1 MYTAMSSPLSKR
13 PQAATRQLPIA
24 TGREDGTEPK
34 SQGRVSVAPRSISET
49 RLQTAVVPKDT
60 AADPYADVA
69 CTD

>member
-1 MYTAMSSPLSKR
+1 MFTAMSSPLSKG

-24 TGREDGTEPK
+24 TGRQDRSEPK

-49 RLQTAVVPKDT
+49 RLQAAVGSRDSQT
-60 AADPYADVA
+60 DPYADVA